1 MIKNIYQINWK
12 LLIKIIHLALK
23 ISIKTLLP
31 KQKEIIVK
39 KVLMNNLKIK
49 FQDIESI
56 NQYLL

>member
-12 LLIKIIHLALK
+12 LLIKIFHLALK